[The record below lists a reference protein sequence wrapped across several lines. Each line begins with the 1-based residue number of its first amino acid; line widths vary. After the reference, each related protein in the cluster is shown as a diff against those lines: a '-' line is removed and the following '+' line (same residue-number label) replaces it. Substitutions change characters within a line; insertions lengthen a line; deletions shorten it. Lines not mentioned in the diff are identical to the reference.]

1 MQNLKFLKSFHIISS
16 LPIQVFDKKFKSIY
30 IYKSDKA
37 QLLDYNFSYN
47 FSSSKFNKNL
57 NQIKIINGFFNELYI
72 FYPYEDM
79 YILIGP
85 FRNNSI
91 DKHLLS
97 KKFSYINAR
106 LEERRAIY
114 KYLINLKLFSLG
126 DIHDIIIHLNYCI
139 TGNFT
144 DPLSKEVYDYL
155 DKFYLKLE
163 KSKLNVL
170 TSNLLDK
177 NIYLF
182 YYEKEI
188 LQCVKNGDESKLKEL
203 IFKLSNSPTPYLTG
217 DEFRSCKNYSI
228 TFFEKLSNIAINL
241 GIDIID
247 SYRSRDL
254 FITEMELA
262 KTLSEVLKIREAA
275 IIYFTRLIGNNK
287 KNYSPFITNIIQYI
301 SLNTYNSLKIKEI
314 ARHFYISETCLRNK
328 FKKETN
334 MTLQEFITKKKIG
347 ESKELLKSNLSITEI
362 AVKLGFFDAS
372 HFSKTFKNLTGI
384 TPKQYQLIN
393 KPIL

>member
-1 MQNLKFLKSFHIISS
+1 MAIFT
-16 LPIQVFDKKFKSIY
+16 
-30 IYKSDKA
+30 
-37 QLLDYNFSYN
+37 
-47 FSSSKFNKNL
+47 
-57 NQIKIINGFFNELYI
+57 IKLVYLYI
-72 FYPYEDM
+72 FYPYKDI

-85 FRNNSI
+85 FRYNNI
-91 DKHLLS
+91 DKNLLS
-97 KKFSYINAR
+97 KKFSHINAG
-106 LEERRAIY
+106 LEERTEIY
-114 KYLINLKLFSLG
+114 KYLVNLKLFSLG

-144 DPLSKEVYDYL
+144 DPLSKEVEDYL

-163 KSKLNVL
+163 KSKLHVL
-170 TSNLLDK
+170 TSNLFDK

-203 IFKLSNSPTPYLTG
+203 ILQLSNSPTPYLTG

-241 GIDIID
+241 GVDIIE

-254 FITEMELA
+254 FITDMELA

-287 KNYSPFITNIIQYI
+287 KNYSPFITNVIQYI
-301 SLNTYNSLKIKEI
+301 SLNTYSSLKTKEI
-314 ARHFYISETCLRNK
+314 AKHFYISEICLRNK

-334 MTLQEFITKKKIG
+334 MTLQEFITKKKIA
-347 ESKELLKSNLSITEI
+347 ESKELLKSNISINEI
-362 AVKLGFFDAS
+362 ALKLGFFDAS
-372 HFSKTFKNLTGI
+372 HFSKTFKNSTGI

-393 KPIL
+393 KSIL

>member
-16 LPIQVFDKKFKSIY
+16 LPIQVFDKNFKSIY
-30 IYKSDKA
+30 VYKSDKA

-47 FSSSKFNKNL
+47 FNSSKFQKNL
-57 NQIKIINGFFNELYI
+57 NEIKIINGFFNELYI
-72 FYPYEDM
+72 FYPYKDI

-85 FRNNSI
+85 FRYNNI
-91 DKHLLS
+91 DKNLLS
-97 KKFSYINAR
+97 KKFSHINAG
-106 LEERRAIY
+106 LEERTEIY
-114 KYLINLKLFSLG
+114 KYLVNLKLFSLG

-144 DPLSKEVYDYL
+144 DPLSKEVEDYL

-163 KSKLNVL
+163 KSKLHVL
-170 TSNLLDK
+170 TSNLFDK
-177 NIYLF
+177 NIHLF

-203 IFKLSNSPTPYLTG
+203 ILQLSNSPTPYLTG

-241 GIDIID
+241 GVDIIE

-254 FITEMELA
+254 FITDMELA

-287 KNYSPFITNIIQYI
+287 KNYSPFITNVIQYI
-301 SLNTYNSLKIKEI
+301 SLNTYSSLKTKEI
-314 ARHFYISETCLRNK
+314 AKHFYISETCLRNK

-334 MTLQEFITKKKIG
+334 MTLQEFITKKKIA
-347 ESKELLKSNLSITEI
+347 ESKELLKSNISINEI
-362 AVKLGFFDAS
+362 ALKLGFFDAS
-372 HFSKTFKNLTGI
+372 HFSKTFKNSTGI

-393 KPIL
+393 KSIL

>member
-47 FSSSKFNKNL
+47 FSSSRFNKNL
-57 NQIKIINGFFNELYI
+57 NEIKIINGFFNELYI

-85 FRNNSI
+85 FRYNSI

>member
-16 LPIQVFDKKFKSIY
+16 LPIQVFDKNFKSIY
-30 IYKSDKA
+30 VYKSDKA

-47 FSSSKFNKNL
+47 FNSSKFQKNL
-57 NQIKIINGFFNELYI
+57 NEIKIINGFFNELYI
-72 FYPYEDM
+72 FYPYKDI

-85 FRNNSI
+85 FRYNNI
-91 DKHLLS
+91 DKNLLS
-97 KKFSYINAR
+97 KKFSHINAG
-106 LEERRAIY
+106 LEERTEIY
-114 KYLINLKLFSLG
+114 KYLVNLKLFSLG

-144 DPLSKEVYDYL
+144 DPLSKEVEDYL

-163 KSKLNVL
+163 KSKLHVL
-170 TSNLLDK
+170 TSNLFDK

-203 IFKLSNSPTPYLTG
+203 ILQLSNSPTPYLTG

-241 GIDIID
+241 GVDIIE

-254 FITEMELA
+254 FITDMELA

-287 KNYSPFITNIIQYI
+287 KNYSPFITNVIQYI
-301 SLNTYNSLKIKEI
+301 SLNTYSSLKTKEI
-314 ARHFYISETCLRNK
+314 AKHFYISETYLRNK

-334 MTLQEFITKKKIG
+334 MTLQEFITKKKIA
-347 ESKELLKSNLSITEI
+347 ESKELLKSNISINEI
-362 AVKLGFFDAS
+362 ALKLGFFDAS
-372 HFSKTFKNLTGI
+372 HFSKTFKNSTGI

-393 KPIL
+393 KSIL

>member
-57 NQIKIINGFFNELYI
+57 NEIKIINGFFNELYI

-85 FRNNSI
+85 FRYNSI

>member
-57 NQIKIINGFFNELYI
+57 NEIKIINGFFNELYI
-72 FYPYEDM
+72 FYPYEDI

-85 FRNNSI
+85 FRYNSI